1 MYKQLNK
8 INSIPKT
15 YEFYTAQTLWNDKH
29 ISKKMLE
36 YHLNPDI
43 DPASR
48 NHAFIKD
55 SIDWMVRRFN
65 IGKGTK
71 IADFGCGPGFYT
83 KAFAENGA
91 SVVGIDFSE
100 LSIAYARKQA
110 KLKDLSIQYVNK
122 DYLNFQSDKKFD
134 LITLIYCDL
143 CPLSPQQRQILFKI
157 FYRHL
162 EDDGIILFDV
172 FSLAAFK
179 KRHETFQLEHL
190 LLNGFWSAEDYY
202 GFLKT
207 IKYDEENVILDKYR
221 IIEETQEWEIYN
233 WLQYYSR
240 ESLSEELNKNGF
252 QIEKYYSDLAGT
264 PFQNTSET
272 IAIAAKKIV

>member
-8 INSIPKT
+8 INSTPKP
-15 YEFYTAQTLWNDKH
+15 YEFYTAQTLWTDKH

-48 NHAFIKD
+48 NQAFIKN
-55 SIDWMVRRFN
+55 SIDWMIRRFN
-65 IGKGTK
+65 IGKGIK

-83 KAFAENGA
+83 SAFAENGA

-100 LSIAYARKQA
+100 LSITYAQKQA
-110 KLKDLSIQYVNK
+110 ELKKLSIQYVNK
-122 DYLNFQSDKKFD
+122 NYLNFKSDERFN

-143 CPLSPQQRQILFKI
+143 CPLSPQQRQILLTK

-162 EDDGIILFDV
+162 ESDGIVLLDV

-179 KRHETFQLEHL
+179 NRHEIFKVEHL
-190 LLNGFWSAEDYY
+190 LLNGFWSADDYY
-202 GFLKT
+202 VFLKT
-207 IKYDEENVILDKYR
+207 IKYDKENVILDKYR
-221 IIEETQEWEIYN
+221 IIEKSREWEIYN
-233 WLQYYSR
+233 WLQYYSKK
-240 ESLSEELNKNGF
+240 SLSEEFSENGF
-252 QIEKYYSDLAGT
+252 QIEEYYSDLAGT
-264 PFQNTSET
+264 PFQPESET
-272 IAIAAKKIV
+272 IAIAAKKI